1 MNTSVM
7 KMLGKAL
14 FVLTS
19 FFFLCVL
26 LFIISSKL
34 FGVRPI
40 ISWASKTFTE
50 YEVLIHEEASINYF
64 PYFEFDAKNV
74 VLKESDRITSEG
86 FIKINSLKFQINT
99 KKLITQ
105 QSVAIKISVDGF
117 DITSKFDDVHSTN
130 IDTLLSTKFDIEGH
144 IVGNLKIEASAES
157 WSELNENI
165 NGTLELSLDNGL
177 WKENDIFYMLR
188 RARAI
193 YKRDED
199 PEYTEK
205 TIKQEFSIQASGN
218 IIDSIFV
225 NDDFKMK
232 MPYSNITGSGTINF
246 SSMSVDYSIQ
256 AIFDDEL
263 QSVLKMTHEELLD
276 FSKNPLPIRVTNQSG
291 KLEFRPDI
299 ENIFRNDVEDALL
312 EQEERLKESIRKSLT
327 YQ

>member
-7 KMLGKAL
+7 KILGKAI

-26 LFIISSKL
+26 LFIVSSKL
-34 FGVRPI
+34 FDVRPI

-50 YEVLIHEEASINYF
+50 HEILIHEKASINYF
-64 PYFEFDAKNV
+64 PHLEFDAKNV
-74 VLKESDRITSEG
+74 VIKEADRIGSDG
-86 FIKINSLKFQINT
+86 FIKVNHLEFQINT
-99 KKLITQ
+99 QKLITQ
-105 QSVAIKISVDGF
+105 QSVTIKISIDGF
-117 DITSKFDDVHSTN
+117 DVVSKFNDVNSTN
-130 IDTLLSTKFDIEGH
+130 LDTLLPTNFDIEGH
-144 IVGNLKIEASAES
+144 IVGNLEIGASAES
-157 WSELNENI
+157 WSELNKNL
-165 NGTLELSLDNGL
+165 NGTLELSIDNGL

-199 PEYTEK
+199 PEYTDK
-205 TIKQEFSIQASGN
+205 TIKQEFNIQASGN
-218 IIDSIFV
+218 IIDGIYV

-246 SSMSVDYSIQ
+246 SSMAIDYSIQ

-263 QSVLKMTHEELLD
+263 KSALKMTNDEFLD
-276 FSKNPLPIRVTNQSG
+276 FSEKPLPIRVTNQSG
-291 KLEFRPDI
+291 TLELRPDI
-299 ENIFRNDVEDALL
+299 ENIFRNDVEDTLNK
-312 EQEERLKESIRKSLT
+312 QEERLKESIRKNLT

>member
-1 MNTSVM
+1 M

-50 YEVLIHEEASINYF
+50 YEVLIHQEASINYF

-74 VLKESDRITSEG
+74 VLKESDRITSDG

-117 DITSKFDDVHSTN
+117 DITSKFNDAHSTN
-130 IDTLLSTKFDIEGH
+130 IDTLLSTNFDIEGH
-144 IVGNLKIEASAES
+144 IVGNLKIGASAES

-165 NGTLELSLDNGL
+165 NGTLELSVDNGL

-199 PEYTEK
+199 PEYTNK
-205 TIKQEFSIQASGN
+205 TIKQEFNIQASGN
-218 IIDSIFV
+218 IIDSIYV

-246 SSMSVDYSIQ
+246 SSMAIDYSIQ

-263 QSVLKMTHEELLD
+263 QSTLKMTNDEFLD
-276 FSKNPLPIRVTNQSG
+276 FSNNPLPIRVTNQSG

-299 ENIFRNDVEDALL
+299 ENIFRNDVEDTLNK
-312 EQEERLKESIRKSLT
+312 QEERLKESIRKSLT

>member
-74 VLKESDRITSEG
+74 VLKESDRITSDG

-130 IDTLLSTKFDIEGH
+130 LDTLLSTNFDIEGR
-144 IVGNLKIEASAES
+144 IVGNLKIGASAES

-165 NGTLELSLDNGL
+165 NGTLELSVDNGL
-177 WKENDIFYMLR
+177 EHAD
-188 RARAI
+188 
-193 YKRDED
+193 
-199 PEYTEK
+199 T
-205 TIKQEFSIQASGN
+205 
-218 IIDSIFV
+218 
-225 NDDFKMK
+225 
-232 MPYSNITGSGTINF
+232 
-246 SSMSVDYSIQ
+246 
-256 AIFDDEL
+256 
-263 QSVLKMTHEELLD
+263 
-276 FSKNPLPIRVTNQSG
+276 
-291 KLEFRPDI
+291 
-299 ENIFRNDVEDALL
+299 
-312 EQEERLKESIRKSLT
+312 
-327 YQ
+327 

>member
-1 MNTSVM
+1 M

-26 LFIISSKL
+26 LFIVSSKL
-34 FGVRPI
+34 FDIRPI

-50 YEVLIHEEASINYF
+50 YVVLIDEEVSINYF
-64 PYFEFDAKNV
+64 PYLEFDAKNV
-74 VLKESDRITSEG
+74 VLKESDRISSDG

-117 DITSKFDDVHSTN
+117 DITSKFNDVHSTN
-130 IDTLLSTKFDIEGH
+130 LDRLLSTNFDIEGH
-144 IVGNLKIEASAES
+144 IVGNLKIGASAES

-165 NGTLELSLDNGL
+165 NGTFELSLYNGL
-177 WKENDIFYMLR
+177 WKKNDIFYMLR

-199 PEYTEK
+199 PEYTNK
-205 TIKQEFSIQASGN
+205 NIKQEFSIQASGN
-218 IIDSIFV
+218 IIDSVYV

-246 SSMSVDYSIQ
+246 SSMAIDYSIQ

-263 QSVLKMTHEELLD
+263 KSALKMTNDEFLD
-276 FSKNPLPIRVTNQSG
+276 FSKNPLPIRIRNQRGS
-291 KLEFRPDI
+291 LELRPDI
-299 ENIFRNDVEDALL
+299 ENIFRNDVEDTLNK
-312 EQEERLKESIRKSLT
+312 QEERLKESIRKNLT

>member
-1 MNTSVM
+1 M

-26 LFIISSKL
+26 LFIVSSKL
-34 FGVRPI
+34 FSVRPI

-50 YEVLIHEEASINYF
+50 YEILIHEEVSINYF
-64 PYFEFDAKNV
+64 PYLEFDAKNV
-74 VLKESDRITSEG
+74 VLKESDRVTSDG
-86 FIKINSLKFQINT
+86 FIKINHLEFQINT

-105 QSVAIKISVDGF
+105 QSVTIKISIDGF
-117 DITSKFDDVHSTN
+117 DVVSKLNDVHSTN
-130 IDTLLSTKFDIEGH
+130 LDTLLSTNFDIEGH
-144 IVGNLKIEASAES
+144 IVGSLEIGASAES

-165 NGTLELSLDNGL
+165 NGTLELSVDNGL
-177 WKENDIFYMLR
+177 WKDDDIFYMLR

-205 TIKQEFSIQASGN
+205 TVKQEFNIQASGN
-218 IIDSIFV
+218 IIDGIFV
-225 NDDFKMK
+225 NDNFKMK

-263 QSVLKMTHEELLD
+263 KSALKMTHEEFLD
-276 FSKNPLPIRVTNQSG
+276 FNEKPLPIRVTNQSG

>member
-14 FVLTS
+14 FVLAS

-26 LFIISSKL
+26 LFIVSSKL
-34 FGVRPI
+34 FGISPI

-64 PYFEFDAKNV
+64 PYLEFDAKNV
-74 VLKESDRITSEG
+74 ALKESDRISSDG

-117 DITSKFDDVHSTN
+117 DITSKFNDVHSTN
-130 IDTLLSTKFDIEGH
+130 LDRLLSTNFDIEGH
-144 IVGNLKIEASAES
+144 IVGNLKIGASAES

-165 NGTLELSLDNGL
+165 NGTLELSVDNGL

-199 PEYTEK
+199 PEYTNK

-218 IIDSIFV
+218 IIDSIYV

-246 SSMSVDYSIQ
+246 SSMAIDYSIQ
-256 AIFDDEL
+256 AIFDDDL
-263 QSVLKMTHEELLD
+263 KSALKMTNDEFLD
-276 FSKNPLPIRVTNQSG
+276 FSKKPLPIRVRNQSG
-291 KLEFRPDI
+291 SLELRPDI
-299 ENIFRNDVEDALL
+299 ENIFRNDVEDTLNK
-312 EQEERLKESIRKSLT
+312 QEERLKESIRKNLT
-327 YQ
+327 YE

>member
-14 FVLTS
+14 FVLTT
-19 FFFLCVL
+19 FFFLFVL
-26 LFIISSKL
+26 LFIVSSKL
-34 FGVRPI
+34 FGVRSI

-64 PYFEFDAKNV
+64 PYLEFDAKNV
-74 VLKESDRITSEG
+74 VLKESDRITSDG

-130 IDTLLSTKFDIEGH
+130 LDTLLSTNFDIEGR
-144 IVGNLKIEASAES
+144 IVGNLKIGASAES

-165 NGTLELSLDNGL
+165 NGTLELSVDNGL
-177 WKENDIFYMLR
+177 WKDDDIFYMLR
-188 RARAI
+188 RARSI

-199 PEYTEK
+199 PEYTNK

-218 IIDSIFV
+218 IIDSIYV

-246 SSMSVDYSIQ
+246 SSMAIDYSIQ
-256 AIFDDEL
+256 AIFDDDL
-263 QSVLKMTHEELLD
+263 KSALKMTNDEFLD
-276 FSKNPLPIRVTNQSG
+276 FSKKPLPIRVRNQSG
-291 KLEFRPDI
+291 SLELRPDI
-299 ENIFRNDVEDALL
+299 ENIFRNDVEDTLYK
-312 EQEERLKESIRKSLT
+312 QEERLKESIRKNLT
-327 YQ
+327 YE

>member
-19 FFFLCVL
+19 FLFLCVL
-26 LFIISSKL
+26 LFIVSSKL

-64 PYFEFDAKNV
+64 PYLEFDAKNV
-74 VLKESDRITSEG
+74 VLKESDRITSDG

-117 DITSKFDDVHSTN
+117 DITSKFNDVHSTN
-130 IDTLLSTKFDIEGH
+130 IDTLLFTNFDIEGH
-144 IVGNLKIEASAES
+144 IVGNLKIGASAES

-165 NGTLELSLDNGL
+165 NGTLELSVDNGL

-232 MPYSNITGSGTINF
+232 MPY
-246 SSMSVDYSIQ
+246 
-256 AIFDDEL
+256 
-263 QSVLKMTHEELLD
+263 
-276 FSKNPLPIRVTNQSG
+276 
-291 KLEFRPDI
+291 
-299 ENIFRNDVEDALL
+299 
-312 EQEERLKESIRKSLT
+312 
-327 YQ
+327 

>member
-1 MNTSVM
+1 M

-26 LFIISSKL
+26 SFIVSSKL

-50 YEVLIHEEASINYF
+50 YEVLIHEESSINYF
-64 PYFEFDAKNV
+64 PYLEFDAKNV
-74 VLKESDRITSEG
+74 VLKESDRITSDG
-86 FIKINSLKFQINT
+86 FIEINRLKFQINT

-105 QSVAIKISVDGF
+105 QSVAIKISLDGF
-117 DITSKFDDVHSTN
+117 DVVSKLNDAHSTN
-130 IDTLLSTKFDIEGH
+130 LDTLLSANFDIEGH
-144 IVGNLKIEASAES
+144 IVGNLEIGASSES

-165 NGTLELSLDNGL
+165 NGTLQLSVDNGL
-177 WKENDIFYMLR
+177 WKDNDIFYMLR

-205 TIKQEFSIQASGN
+205 TIKQEFNIQASGN
-218 IIDSIFV
+218 IIDGIFV

-246 SSMSVDYSIQ
+246 SSMAIDYSIQ

-263 QSVLKMTHEELLD
+263 KSALKMTNDEFLD
-276 FSKNPLPIRVTNQSG
+276 FSKTPLPIRLRNQSG

-299 ENIFRNDVEDALL
+299 ENIFRNDVEDTLHR
-312 EQEERLKESIRKSLT
+312 QEERLKESIRKNLT

>member
-14 FVLTS
+14 FVLAS

-26 LFIISSKL
+26 LFIVSSKL
-34 FGVRPI
+34 FGISPI

-64 PYFEFDAKNV
+64 PYLEFDAKNV
-74 VLKESDRITSEG
+74 ALKESDRISSDG

-117 DITSKFDDVHSTN
+117 DITSKFDDAHSTN
-130 IDTLLSTKFDIEGH
+130 LDTLLSTNFDIEGR
-144 IVGNLKIEASAES
+144 IVGNLKIGASAES

-165 NGTLELSLDNGL
+165 NGTLELSVDNGL

-199 PEYTEK
+199 PEYTNK

-218 IIDSIFV
+218 IIDSIYV

-246 SSMSVDYSIQ
+246 SSMAIDYSIQ
-256 AIFDDEL
+256 AIFDDDL
-263 QSVLKMTHEELLD
+263 KSALKMTNDEFLD
-276 FSKNPLPIRVTNQSG
+276 FSKKPLPIRVRNQSG
-291 KLEFRPDI
+291 SLELRPDI
-299 ENIFRNDVEDALL
+299 ENIFRNDVEDTLNK
-312 EQEERLKESIRKSLT
+312 QEERLKESIRKNLT
-327 YQ
+327 YE

>member
-26 LFIISSKL
+26 LFIVSSKL
-34 FGVRPI
+34 FSVRPI

-50 YEVLIHEEASINYF
+50 YEILIHEEVSINYF
-64 PYFEFDAKNV
+64 PYLEFDAKNV
-74 VLKESDRITSEG
+74 VLKESDRVTSDG
-86 FIKINSLKFQINT
+86 FIKINHLEFQINT

-105 QSVAIKISVDGF
+105 QSVTIKISIDGF
-117 DITSKFDDVHSTN
+117 DVVSKLNDVHSTN
-130 IDTLLSTKFDIEGH
+130 LDTLLSTNFDIEGH
-144 IVGNLKIEASAES
+144 IVGSLEIGASAES

-165 NGTLELSLDNGL
+165 NGTLELSVDNGL
-177 WKENDIFYMLR
+177 WKDDDIFYMLR

-205 TIKQEFSIQASGN
+205 TVKQEFNIQASGN
-218 IIDSIFV
+218 IIDGIFV
-225 NDDFKMK
+225 NDNFKMK

-263 QSVLKMTHEELLD
+263 KSALKMTHEEFLD
-276 FSKNPLPIRVTNQSG
+276 FNEKPLPIRVTNQSG

>member
-19 FFFLCVL
+19 FLFLCVL
-26 LFIISSKL
+26 LFIVSSKL

-74 VLKESDRITSEG
+74 VLKESDRITSDG

-117 DITSKFDDVHSTN
+117 DITSKFNDVNSTN
-130 IDTLLSTKFDIEGH
+130 LDRLLSTNFDIEGH
-144 IVGNLKIEASAES
+144 IVGNLKIGASAES

-165 NGTLELSLDNGL
+165 NGTLELSVDNGL

-199 PEYTEK
+199 PEYTNK

-218 IIDSIFV
+218 IIDSIYV

-246 SSMSVDYSIQ
+246 SSMAIDYSIQ
-256 AIFDDEL
+256 AIFDDDL
-263 QSVLKMTHEELLD
+263 KSALKMTNDEFLD
-276 FSKNPLPIRVTNQSG
+276 FSKKPLPIRVRNQSG
-291 KLEFRPDI
+291 SLELRPDI
-299 ENIFRNDVEDALL
+299 ENIFRNDVEDTLNK
-312 EQEERLKESIRKSLT
+312 QEERLKESIRKNLT
-327 YQ
+327 YE

>member
-50 YEVLIHEEASINYF
+50 YEVLIHEQVSINYF
-64 PYFEFDAKNV
+64 PYLEFDAKNV
-74 VLKESDRITSEG
+74 VFKESDRISSDG
-86 FIKINSLKFQINT
+86 FIKINNLKFQINT

-105 QSVAIKISVDGF
+105 QSVSIKISVDGF
-117 DITSKFDDVHSTN
+117 DIDSKFNDVHSTN
-130 IDTLLSTKFDIEGH
+130 LDTLLSTNFDIEGH
-144 IVGNLKIEASAES
+144 IVGNLKIGASAES
-157 WSELNENI
+157 FSELNENI
-165 NGTLELSLDNGL
+165 NGTLELSLSNGL
-177 WKENDIFYMLR
+177 WKDNDIFHKLR

-205 TIKQEFSIQASGN
+205 TIKQEFNIQASGN
-218 IIDSIFV
+218 IIDGIFV

-232 MPYSNITGSGTINF
+232 TPYSNITGSGKINF
-246 SSMSVDYSIQ
+246 SSMSIDYSIQ
-256 AIFDDEL
+256 AIFDDDL
-263 QSVLKMTHEELLD
+263 KSALKMTDEEFLD
-276 FSKNPLPIRVTNQSG
+276 FSEKPLPIRVTNLSG

-299 ENIFRNDVEDALL
+299 ENIFRNDVEDVLL
-312 EQEERLKESIRKSLT
+312 EQEERLKESIKKNLT

>member
-1 MNTSVM
+1 M

-26 LFIISSKL
+26 LFIVSSKL
-34 FGVRPI
+34 FSVRPI

-50 YEVLIHEEASINYF
+50 YEILIHEEVSINYF
-64 PYFEFDAKNV
+64 PYLEFDAKNV
-74 VLKESDRITSEG
+74 VLKESDRVTSDG
-86 FIKINSLKFQINT
+86 FIKINHLEFQINT

-105 QSVAIKISVDGF
+105 QSVTIKISIDGF
-117 DITSKFDDVHSTN
+117 DIVSKLNDVHSTN
-130 IDTLLSTKFDIEGH
+130 LDTLLSTNFDIEGH
-144 IVGNLKIEASAES
+144 IVGSLEIGASAES

-165 NGTLELSLDNGL
+165 NGTLELSVDNGL
-177 WKENDIFYMLR
+177 WKDDDIFYMLR

-205 TIKQEFSIQASGN
+205 TVKQEFNIQASGN
-218 IIDSIFV
+218 IIDGIFV
-225 NDDFKMK
+225 NDNFKMK

-263 QSVLKMTHEELLD
+263 KSALKMTHEEFLD
-276 FSKNPLPIRVTNQSG
+276 FNEKPLPIRVTNQSG

>member
-19 FFFLCVL
+19 FLFLCVL
-26 LFIISSKL
+26 LFIVSSKL

-64 PYFEFDAKNV
+64 PYLEFDAKNV
-74 VLKESDRITSEG
+74 VLKESDRITSDG

-117 DITSKFDDVHSTN
+117 DITSKFNDAHSTN
-130 IDTLLSTKFDIEGH
+130 IDTLLSTNFDIEGH
-144 IVGNLKIEASAES
+144 IVGNLKIGASAES

-165 NGTLELSLDNGL
+165 NGTFELSLYNGL

-199 PEYTEK
+199 PEYTNK

-218 IIDSIFV
+218 IIDSTSDVTTDAITEGIAGGRWCAGV
-225 NDDFKMK
+225 NLL
-232 MPYSNITGSGTINF
+232 YEGE
-246 SSMSVDYSIQ
+246 SV
-256 AIFDDEL
+256 E
-263 QSVLKMTHEELLD
+263 VLDGVATTVKATAL
-276 FSKNPLPIRVTNQSG
+276 RV
-291 KLEFRPDI
+291 I
-299 ENIFRNDVEDALL
+299 EDAEAAKAAARSDERKTNSFKSQIARSREGVN
-312 EQEERLKESIRKSLT
+312 EQV
-327 YQ
+327 

>member
-1 MNTSVM
+1 M

-26 LFIISSKL
+26 LFIVSSKL
-34 FGVRPI
+34 FDIRPI

-50 YEVLIHEEASINYF
+50 YVVLIDEEVSINYF
-64 PYFEFDAKNV
+64 PYLEFDAKNV
-74 VLKESDRITSEG
+74 VLKESDRISSDG

-117 DITSKFDDVHSTN
+117 DITSKFNDAHSTN
-130 IDTLLSTKFDIEGH
+130 IDTLLSTNFDIEGH
-144 IVGNLKIEASAES
+144 IVGNLKIGASAES

-199 PEYTEK
+199 PEYTNK

-218 IIDSIFV
+218 IIDGVFV

-232 MPYSNITGSGTINF
+232 MPYSNITGNGKINF
-246 SSMSVDYSIQ
+246 SSMLIDYSIQ
-256 AIFDDEL
+256 AIFDDDL
-263 QSVLKMTHEELLD
+263 KFALKMTNDEFLD
-276 FSKNPLPIRVTNQSG
+276 FSKNPLPIRVRNQSG
-291 KLEFRPDI
+291 SLELRPDI
-299 ENIFRNDVEDALL
+299 ENIFRNDVEDTLNK
-312 EQEERLKESIRKSLT
+312 QEERLKESIRKNLT

>member
-1 MNTSVM
+1 M

-14 FVLTS
+14 FVLAS

-26 LFIISSKL
+26 LFIVSSKL
-34 FGVRPI
+34 FGVSPI

-64 PYFEFDAKNV
+64 PYLEFDAKNV
-74 VLKESDRITSEG
+74 VLKESDRISSDG

-130 IDTLLSTKFDIEGH
+130 LDTLLSTNFDIEGH
-144 IVGNLKIEASAES
+144 IVGNLKIGSSAES
-157 WSELNENI
+157 FSELNENI
-165 NGTLELSLDNGL
+165 NGTLELSVDNGL
-177 WKENDIFYMLR
+177 WKDDDIFYMLR
-188 RARAI
+188 RARSI

-205 TIKQEFSIQASGN
+205 TIKQEFNIQASGN
-218 IIDSIFV
+218 IIDGIFV

-232 MPYSNITGSGTINF
+232 LPYSSITGSGTIKF
-246 SSMSVDYSIQ
+246 S
-256 AIFDDEL
+256 
-263 QSVLKMTHEELLD
+263 
-276 FSKNPLPIRVTNQSG
+276 
-291 KLEFRPDI
+291 
-299 ENIFRNDVEDALL
+299 
-312 EQEERLKESIRKSLT
+312 
-327 YQ
+327 

>member
-26 LFIISSKL
+26 LFIVSSKL

-64 PYFEFDAKNV
+64 PYLEFDAKNV
-74 VLKESDRITSEG
+74 VLKESDRITSDG

-105 QSVAIKISVDGF
+105 QSVAIKISIDGF
-117 DITSKFDDVHSTN
+117 DVVSKLNDVHSTN
-130 IDTLLSTKFDIEGH
+130 LDTLLSTNFDIEGH
-144 IVGNLKIEASAES
+144 IFGNLEIGASAES

-165 NGTLELSLDNGL
+165 NGTLELSVDNGL

-199 PEYTEK
+199 PEYTNK

-218 IIDSIFV
+218 IIDSIYV

-246 SSMSVDYSIQ
+246 SSMAIDYSIQ
-256 AIFDDEL
+256 AIFDDDL
-263 QSVLKMTHEELLD
+263 NKLGCFSFIGKYLD
-276 FSKNPLPIRVTNQSG
+276 GFFL
-291 KLEFRPDI
+291 KLE
-299 ENIFRNDVEDALL
+299 
-312 EQEERLKESIRKSLT
+312 
-327 YQ
+327 

>member
-1 MNTSVM
+1 M

-26 LFIISSKL
+26 LFIVSSKL

-50 YEVLIHEEASINYF
+50 YEILIHEEASINYF
-64 PYFEFDAKNV
+64 PYLEFDAKNV
-74 VLKESDRITSEG
+74 VLKDSDRIGSDG
-86 FIKINSLKFQINT
+86 FIKVNHLEFQINT

-105 QSVAIKISVDGF
+105 QSVTIKISIDGF
-117 DITSKFDDVHSTN
+117 DVVSKLNDVNSTDLGTFLSTN
-130 IDTLLSTKFDIEGH
+130 FDIEGH
-144 IVGNLKIEASAES
+144 IVGNLEIGASAES
-157 WSELNENI
+157 WSELNKNL
-165 NGTLELSLDNGL
+165 NGTLEFSLDNGL

-193 YKRDED
+193 YKRDEE
-199 PEYTEK
+199 PEYTDK
-205 TIKQEFSIQASGN
+205 TIKQEFNIQASGN
-218 IIDSIFV
+218 IIDGIFV

-246 SSMSVDYSIQ
+246 SSMAIDYSIQ

-263 QSVLKMTHEELLD
+263 KSALKMTNDEFLD
-276 FSKNPLPIRVTNQSG
+276 FSKNPLPIRIRNQRGS
-291 KLEFRPDI
+291 LELRPDI
-299 ENIFRNDVEDALL
+299 ENIFRNDVEDTLNK
-312 EQEERLKESIRKSLT
+312 QEERLKESIRKNLT

>member
-1 MNTSVM
+1 M

-26 LFIISSKL
+26 LFIVSSKL
-34 FGVRPI
+34 FDIRPI

-50 YEVLIHEEASINYF
+50 YVVLIDEEVSINYF
-64 PYFEFDAKNV
+64 PYLEFDAKNV
-74 VLKESDRITSEG
+74 VLKESDRISSDG

-117 DITSKFDDVHSTN
+117 DITSKFNDVHSTN
-130 IDTLLSTKFDIEGH
+130 LDRLLSTNFDIEGH
-144 IVGNLKIEASAES
+144 IVGNLKIGASAES

-165 NGTLELSLDNGL
+165 NGTFELSLYNGL
-177 WKENDIFYMLR
+177 WKKNDIFYMLR

-199 PEYTEK
+199 PEYTNK
-205 TIKQEFSIQASGN
+205 TIKQEFNIQASGN
-218 IIDSIFV
+218 IIDSIYV
-225 NDDFKMK
+225 NDNFKMK

-246 SSMSVDYSIQ
+246 SSMAIDYSIQ

-263 QSVLKMTHEELLD
+263 KSALKMTNDEFLD
-276 FSKNPLPIRVTNQSG
+276 FSKNPLPIRIRNQRGS
-291 KLEFRPDI
+291 LELRPDI
-299 ENIFRNDVEDALL
+299 ENIFRNDVEDTLNK
-312 EQEERLKESIRKSLT
+312 QEERLKESIRKNLT

>member
-74 VLKESDRITSEG
+74 VLKESDRITSDG

-130 IDTLLSTKFDIEGH
+130 IDASFTKFDIEGH
-144 IVGNLKIEASAES
+144 IVEIKIEASTES

-165 NGTLELSLDNGL
+165 NGTLELSIDNGL

-312 EQEERLKESIRKSLT
+312 EQEERLKESIRKNLT

>member
-26 LFIISSKL
+26 LFIVSSKL
-34 FGVRPI
+34 FSVRPI

-50 YEVLIHEEASINYF
+50 YEILIHEEVSINYF
-64 PYFEFDAKNV
+64 PYLEFDAKNV
-74 VLKESDRITSEG
+74 VLKESDRVTSDG
-86 FIKINSLKFQINT
+86 FIKINHLEFQINT

-105 QSVAIKISVDGF
+105 QSVTIKISIDGF
-117 DITSKFDDVHSTN
+117 DIVSKLNDVHSTN
-130 IDTLLSTKFDIEGH
+130 LDTLLSTNFDIEGH
-144 IVGNLKIEASAES
+144 IVGSLEIGASAES

-165 NGTLELSLDNGL
+165 NGTLELSVDNGL
-177 WKENDIFYMLR
+177 WKDDDIFYMLR

-205 TIKQEFSIQASGN
+205 TVKQEFNIQASGN
-218 IIDSIFV
+218 IIDGIFV
-225 NDDFKMK
+225 NDNFKMK

-263 QSVLKMTHEELLD
+263 KSALKMTHEEFLD
-276 FSKNPLPIRVTNQSG
+276 FNEKPLPIRVTNQSG

>member
-14 FVLTS
+14 FVLAS

-26 LFIISSKL
+26 LFIVSSKL
-34 FGVRPI
+34 FGVSPI

-74 VLKESDRITSEG
+74 VLKESDRITSDG

-117 DITSKFDDVHSTN
+117 DITSKFNDAHSTN
-130 IDTLLSTKFDIEGH
+130 IDTLLSTNFDIEGH
-144 IVGNLKIEASAES
+144 IVGNLKIGASAES

-165 NGTLELSLDNGL
+165 NGTLELSVDNGL

-199 PEYTEK
+199 PEYTNK
-205 TIKQEFSIQASGN
+205 NIKQEFSIQASGN
-218 IIDSIFV
+218 IIDRVYV
-225 NDDFKMK
+225 NDDFKMI

-246 SSMSVDYSIQ
+246 SSMAIDYSIQ
-256 AIFDDEL
+256 AIFDDDL
-263 QSVLKMTHEELLD
+263 KSALKMTNDEFLD
-276 FSKNPLPIRVTNQSG
+276 FSKKPLPIRVRNQSG
-291 KLEFRPDI
+291 SLELRPDI
-299 ENIFRNDVEDALL
+299 ENIFRNDVEDTLNK
-312 EQEERLKESIRKSLT
+312 QEERLKESIRKSLT

>member
-26 LFIISSKL
+26 LVIVSSKL
-34 FGVRPI
+34 FDIRPI

-50 YEVLIHEEASINYF
+50 YEILIHEKASINYF
-64 PYFEFDAKNV
+64 PRLEFDAKNV
-74 VLKESDRITSEG
+74 VIKEADRITSDG
-86 FIKINSLKFQINT
+86 FIKVNHLEFQINT

-105 QSVAIKISVDGF
+105 QSVTIKISIDGF
-117 DITSKFDDVHSTN
+117 DVVSKLNDVNSTN
-130 IDTLLSTKFDIEGH
+130 LDTLLSTNFDIQGH
-144 IVGNLKIEASAES
+144 IVGNLEIGASAES
-157 WSELNENI
+157 WSELNKNL
-165 NGTLELSLDNGL
+165 NGTLELSIDNGL
-177 WKENDIFYMLR
+177 WKENDIFYKLR

-199 PEYTEK
+199 PEYTNK

-218 IIDSIFV
+218 IIDSVYV

-246 SSMSVDYSIQ
+246 SSMAIDYSIQ

-263 QSVLKMTHEELLD
+263 KSALKMTHEEFLD
-276 FSKNPLPIRVTNQSG
+276 FSENPLPIRIRNQSG
-291 KLEFRPDI
+291 SLEFRPDI
-299 ENIFRNDVEDALL
+299 ENIFRNDVEDSLNK
-312 EQEERLKESIRKSLT
+312 QEEQLKESIRKNLT

>member
-26 LFIISSKL
+26 LFIVSSKL

-40 ISWASKTFTE
+40 ILWASKIFTE
-50 YEVLIHEEASINYF
+50 YEILIHEEASINYF
-64 PYFEFDAKNV
+64 PYLEFDAKNV
-74 VLKESDRITSEG
+74 VLKDSDRIGSDG
-86 FIKINSLKFQINT
+86 FIKVNHLEFQINT

-105 QSVAIKISVDGF
+105 QSVTIKISIDGF
-117 DITSKFDDVHSTN
+117 DVVSKLNDVNSTDLGTFLSTN
-130 IDTLLSTKFDIEGH
+130 FDIEGH
-144 IVGNLKIEASAES
+144 IVGNLEIGASAES
-157 WSELNENI
+157 WSELNKNL
-165 NGTLELSLDNGL
+165 NGTLEFSLDNGL

-193 YKRDED
+193 YKRDEE
-199 PEYTEK
+199 PEYTDK
-205 TIKQEFSIQASGN
+205 TIKQEFNIQASGN
-218 IIDSIFV
+218 IIDGIFV

-246 SSMSVDYSIQ
+246 SSMAIDYSIQ

-263 QSVLKMTHEELLD
+263 KSALKMTNDEFLD
-276 FSKNPLPIRVTNQSG
+276 FSKNPLPIRIRNQRGS
-291 KLEFRPDI
+291 LELRPDI
-299 ENIFRNDVEDALL
+299 ENIFRNDVEDTLNK
-312 EQEERLKESIRKSLT
+312 QEERLKESIRKNLT